1 MLYATSRTK
10 PLMPY
15 ARSATMTEKIF
26 TSLKGGPTAPLW
38 IPEVLGILDGTLV
51 FSLKDTTK
59 YFFNLQYLMNF
70 CIQLLKN
77 FKNFKEA
84 ITQPNSLNYLE
95 LFIY

>member
-1 MLYATSRTK
+1 MLYATPRIK
-10 PLMPY
+10 LLMPY
-15 ARSATMTEKIF
+15 ALSATTTGKIF

-38 IPEVLGILDGTLV
+38 IPGVLGILDGTLV

-70 CIQLLKN
+70 CIQLLKHL
-77 FKNFKEA
+77 KNFKEA
-84 ITQPNSLNYLE
+84 ITQPNNLNYLE